1 MHRFCERAWPYSSLD
16 ISILHSS
23 LEESHELVIRRCQSH
38 VSAIAGPAAWRL
50 VNEFAAENFRGRSS
64 CEDRENS
71 TSHFQIW
78 KIEFHMQQVLGSQ
91 KFPWISLAAA
101 GLSPTCFCSA
111 RNRHVHGPYPNFRAT
126 SAVARSQTFYSPNG
140 HDMIRK
146 FNLYLL
152 KKIWYQWTKCSY

>member
-50 VNEFAAENFRGRSS
+50 VNEFAAENFRGLSG

-78 KIEFHMQQVLGSQ
+78 KMEFHMQQIFCSQ
-91 KFPWISLAAA
+91 KFP
-101 GLSPTCFCSA
+101 
-111 RNRHVHGPYPNFRAT
+111 
-126 SAVARSQTFYSPNG
+126 
-140 HDMIRK
+140 
-146 FNLYLL
+146 
-152 KKIWYQWTKCSY
+152 